1 MKIETKEV
9 RDGKYL
15 GKKVWVCH
23 YNRPDMQKKP
33 LRNLPPT
40 EVLIRSIDELPKGKK
55 VYYSEVFFS
64 PLNKKGLVLSK
75 VISPVDNTGYRSHCG
90 NELYIFNN
98 ETECKKHWNT
108 QLNNYFVK
116 LDELIFTAADNWRNQ
131 KEDLMKS
138 IEPIN

>member
-1 MKIETKEV
+1 MKIETKTV
-9 RDGKYL
+9 RDGKHI
-15 GKKVWVCH
+15 GKKVWICH

-40 EVLIRSIDELPKGKK
+40 EVLIRSIDDLPKNKK

-64 PLNKKGLVLSK
+64 PLNKKGEPLTK
-75 VISPVDNTGYRSHCG
+75 VISPVDNTGYRGYCG
-90 NELYIFNN
+90 NEVYIFNN
-98 ETECKKHWNT
+98 EMECVAHWNV

-116 LDELIFTAADNWRNQ
+116 LDELIFTAADSWRKQ

-138 IEPIN
+138 II